1 MIPMKTVRLTMAQ
14 ALVRF
19 LENQYIEVDGVQT
32 PFVHGVFIIPGHG
45 NVVGLGQALT
55 QEAKKMK
62 IYHGQN
68 EQGMAQAAVAFAAQ
82 TKRKQICVATS
93 SVGPGAANMVTACGT
108 ATANNLPLLVLPGDT
123 YACRQP
129 DPVLQQVEHTNSLA
143 TTTNDAF
150 KAVCRYWD
158 RIVRPEQL
166 MSAMLSAFRVLTDP
180 ANTGAVCIAL
190 PQDVEGEAYDYP
202 VSFLA
207 KRVWRLER
215 RPATEVALDEA
226 AEAIKKAK
234 RPLMICGGGV
244 RYSEAHAEFLHFAET
259 LGIPY
264 GETQSGKSATDW
276 MNPLNLGG
284 LGTTG
289 CSAANEIA
297 RKADLVIGV
306 GTRYTDFTTASRWL
320 FKDTCKFVNINVSEF
335 QALKLDAVPVVADAK
350 EALPRLEAKLAGYKP
365 AYKDEVK
372 VAKEKWL
379 EELNRLDSIV
389 YSEKKSW
396 KPEINDANRGS
407 VERYAKDVKSTLC
420 QTTVLGAINHFMS
433 EGDVAIGAA
442 GSLPGDMQR
451 MWRPTGIDTYNM
463 EYGYSTM
470 GYEIAGALGV
480 KLAIGDKRE
489 VYAFCGDGSF
499 NMLHGE
505 IITALMEHK
514 KINVCLF
521 DNASFGCINNL
532 QVGHGNLTLCT
543 ELRQR
548 NKDGLFGDFLN
559 IDYAG
564 VAKAYGCKGYTI
576 RTMDELMAALEDAK
590 KVKNVPV
597 LFDIKVLPKTM
608 TDGYSSWWRVGDTEV
623 SERKEN
629 VACYNDMLAHLKDAR
644 KY

>member
-1 MIPMKTVRLTMAQ
+1 MIETIRLTMAQ

-19 LENQYIEVDGVQT
+19 LENQYIDVDGVVT
-32 PFVHGVFIIPGHG
+32 PFVRGVFIIPGHG

-55 QEAKKMK
+55 QEAHRLEVYQGK
-62 IYHGQN
+62 N
-68 EQGMAQAAVAFAAQ
+68 EQGMAQAAVAFAKQ
-82 TKRKQICVATS
+82 MKRKQICVATS
-93 SVGPGAANMVTACGT
+93 SIGPGAANMVTACGT
-108 ATANNLPLLVLPGDT
+108 ATSNNIPLLVLPGDT

-129 DPVLQQVEHTNSLA
+129 DPVLQQVEHINSMA

-166 MSAMLSAFRVLTDP
+166 MSACLNAFRTLTDP
-180 ANTGAVCIAL
+180 ANTGAVCLAM

-202 VSFLA
+202 VTFLQ

-215 RPATEVALDEA
+215 RPATEAALEEA
-226 AEAIKKAK
+226 AAAIRAAKK
-234 RPLMICGGGV
+234 PMLICGGGV
-244 RYSEAHAEFLHFAET
+244 RYSEAHREFREFAEKT
-259 LGIPY
+259 GIPF
-264 GETQSGKSATDW
+264 GETQAGKSAIEWTH
-276 MNPLNLGG
+276 PLNLGG
-284 LGTTG
+284 LGVTG

-297 RKADLVIGV
+297 VDADLIIGV

-320 FKDTCKFVNINVSEF
+320 FRHDAKFVNINVSEF
-335 QALKLDAVPVVADAK
+335 QALKLDAVPVIADAK
-350 EALPRLEAKLAGYKP
+350 DALPRLLAKLTGYKP
-365 AYKDEVK
+365 AYSGEIEAARQKW
-372 VAKEKWL
+372 AKEL
-379 EELNRLDSIV
+379 VRLDGVEFEDTDEWRPI
-389 YSEKKSW
+389 
-396 KPEINDANRGS
+396 INDAN
-407 VERYAKDVKSTLC
+407 YASARKFAHDVNAQLC
-420 QTTVLGAINHFMS
+420 QTTALGAINAMME

-451 MWRPTGIDTYNM
+451 MFRPTGIDTYNM

-470 GYEIAGALGV
+470 GYEVAGALGV

-505 IITALMEHK
+505 LVTAVMEHK
-514 KINVCLF
+514 KINICLF

-532 QVGHGNLTLCT
+532 QVGHGNKTLCT
-543 ELRQR
+543 ELRYR

-559 IDYAG
+559 IDYAK
-564 VAKAYGCKGYTI
+564 VAEGYGCKSYSI
-576 RTMDELMAALEDAK
+576 RTMEELVAAFEDAK
-590 KVKNVPV
+590 KVKNQPV

-608 TDGYSSWWRVGDTEV
+608 TDGYGSWWRVGDTEV
-623 SERKEN
+623 SERQEN
-629 VACYNDMLAHLKDAR
+629 LDAYASHLEHVKDAR